1 MATTATST
9 RRNRGSEVLLAYA
22 SPSVSPPSSES
33 DDTSSISPLRDG
45 RRRKNRDSS
54 NDADSAEL
62 PDGLVDEDFRA
73 GGPYLCHVPVR
84 SIELH
89 RSSPFSSPMDSR
101 GLHLVRV
108 ISEILRSYDI
118 QPQLLDFCG
127 RISTIDPEMSP
138 TPTVVVL
145 TENRPFGNRWID
157 ACRSI
162 RRLLVAREGLYQY
175 SVEIASRR
183 AFQPP
188 FYFPT
193 KHTDAIYRMWPHVLD
208 RILAMDIT
216 TDVNAIDCFRM
227 GYEERRDDNPPT
239 VILSVERR
247 SQRNWKVLR
256 ESIVHLLNSLGL
268 WSVGVSIGPGAVV
281 KQVAHPLD
289 LYKTGAQAGVSLGV
303 HGSNNNNNNKA
314 AGTFAGW
321 IEIENPR
328 TNQWEKFGLT
338 CFHCV
343 DPGLNS
349 VPTADQAQLK
359 NWYINGIRAADNNAR
374 RLLHMDQPTEKD
386 ITRDLENQRNSVTEI
401 LNDATYRR
409 IKNDLDAN
417 NFVIPP
423 DMRKYEVSVRRKEE
437 YEKRIQ
443 RIQQFMS
450 QNEHKLGYIFSASG
464 YRHEPVT
471 TIKHSSLTTCLDWAL
486 IQVRPQRAFTANEV
500 LAYGTPVINLPM
512 DPGASSLILS
522 SSWGESIPH
531 GAPLF
536 KAGRTTGY
544 SVGEYNGLHSA
555 VIARK
560 FVNGKW
566 ETHTTL
572 EHSVCGRHGDW
583 FSQEGDSGALIFNNH
598 GGVVGMLFG
607 GNMLRS
613 ISYFTHIVDLFNDI
627 KKMTGATKVR
637 IFGDAYGDWFQ

>member
-1 MATTATST
+1 MATTTTST
-9 RRNRGSEVLLAYA
+9 RRNRGSEVILAYA
-22 SPSVSPPSSES
+22 SPSTSPPSSES
-33 DDTSSISPLRDG
+33 DASSISPLRDG

-54 NDADSAEL
+54 DDADSAEL

-84 SIELH
+84 SVELH
-89 RSSPFSSPMDSR
+89 RSPFSSPMSSR
-101 GLHLVRV
+101 GQDLVRM
-108 ISEILRSYDI
+108 ISEILRSYNI

-162 RRLLVAREGLYQY
+162 RRLLVREGLHQY

-188 FYFPT
+188 LYFPT
-193 KHTDAIYRMWPHVLD
+193 KHTDAIYHMWPRVLD
-208 RILAMDIT
+208 RILEMDT
-216 TDVNAIDCFRM
+216 TNVNVIDCFRM

-247 SQRNWKVLR
+247 SQRNWKILR
-256 ESIVHLLNSLGL
+256 ENIVHLLNSLGL

-303 HGSNNNNNNKA
+303 HGSNKA

-328 TNQWEKFGLT
+328 TSQWGKFGLT

-343 DPGLNS
+343 DPGLDS
-349 VPTADQAQLK
+349 VPPGDQAQLK
-359 NWYINGIRAADNNAR
+359 DWHMNGIRAADNNAR
-374 RLLHMDQPTEKD
+374 RMLRVDQPAEKD
-386 ITRDLENQRNSVTEI
+386 VARDLENQRTSVTEV
-401 LNDATYRR
+401 LNNATYRR

-423 DMRKYEVSVRRKEE
+423 DMRTYEVFVRRKEE

-450 QNEHKLGYIFSASG
+450 QNEHELGHVFSASG
-464 YRHEPVT
+464 YRDEPVT

-486 IQVRPQRAFTANEV
+486 IQVRPQRASTANEV

-512 DPGASSLILS
+512 DPRASSLILS
-522 SSWGESIPH
+522 SSWAGPIPH

-555 VIARK
+555 VLAMK
-560 FVNGKW
+560 FVNGEW
-566 ETHTTL
+566 EKHTTL
-572 EHSVCGRHGDW
+572 EHSMCGRHGNW
-583 FSQEGDSGALIFNNH
+583 FSQEGDSGALIFNDERA
-598 GGVVGMLFG
+598 VVGMVFG
-607 GNMLRS
+607 GNKLRS

-637 IFGDAYGDWFQ
+637 IFGDA

>member
-9 RRNRGSEVLLAYA
+9 RRNRGSEVILAYA
-22 SPSVSPPSSES
+22 SPSTSPPSSES

-54 NDADSAEL
+54 NDADDSAEL

-84 SIELH
+84 SVELH

-108 ISEILRSYDI
+108 ISDILRSYDI
-118 QPQLLDFCG
+118 EPLLLDICG
-127 RISTIDPEMSP
+127 RISTIDPEISP

-145 TENRPFGNRWID
+145 MENRPSGNRWID

-162 RRLLVAREGLYQY
+162 RRLLAREGLYQY
-175 SVEIASRR
+175 SVEIAN
-183 AFQPP
+183 
-188 FYFPT
+188 
-193 KHTDAIYRMWPHVLD
+193 
-208 RILAMDIT
+208 
-216 TDVNAIDCFRM
+216 VNAIDCFRM
-227 GYEERRDDNPPT
+227 GYKERRDNNPPT

-247 SQRNWKVLR
+247 SQRNWKILYK
-256 ESIVHLLNSLGL
+256 SIVHLLNSLGL

-343 DPGLNS
+343 DPGLNF

-359 NWYINGIRAADNNAR
+359 NWYINGVRAADNNAR
-374 RLLHMDQPTEKD
+374 RLLHVDQPTEKD

-423 DMRKYEVSVRRKEE
+423 PDMRRYEVSVRRKEE

-450 QNEHKLGYIFSASG
+450 QNEHELGHVFSASG

-471 TIKHSSLTTCLDWAL
+471 TIKHSSLTTYLDWAL

-522 SSWGESIPH
+522 SSWAGPIPH

-566 ETHTTL
+566 ETHKTL

-583 FSQEGDSGALIFNNH
+583 FSQEGDSGALIFDNR
-598 GGVVGMLFG
+598 GDVVGMLFG